1 MACGTKL
8 VVEFCI
14 FLMMDDAV
22 VINNSLTIPKSELRF
37 RFARSGGP
45 GGQNVNK
52 VETRVEL
59 LFDITNS
66 PSLRDDQRQTIIAH
80 MKSRVDTE
88 GMLHVI
94 AQASRSQ
101 WKNRE
106 DAVERF
112 ADLLR
117 GALKP
122 KKKRIATKISKA
134 KKHKRLDEK
143 KRRGEIKRMRGSR
156 HE

>member
-1 MACGTKL
+1 MN
-8 VVEFCI
+8 
-14 FLMMDDAV
+14 DV
-22 VINNSLTIPKSELRF
+22 VIINDSLGIPKSELRF

-59 LFDITNS
+59 LFDVTNS

-80 MKSRVDTE
+80 LKSRVDTE
-88 GMLHVI
+88 GILHVI

-117 GALKP
+117 SALKP
-122 KKKRIATKISKA
+122 RKKRVATKTTRAA
-134 KKHKRLDEK
+134 KEKRLESK
-143 KRRGEIKRMRGSR
+143 KRRGEVKRMRKF
-156 HE
+156 EKE